1 MTQPT
6 GDGAQSG
13 ATGTP
18 SGTVDPTSQ
27 QQGATSE
34 GQPTDDGAQSGT
46 GTGQQP
52 EATVSRADFE
62 RLQNQLRAADQN
74 RQKAENDLKQLR
86 DKDLPELDK
95 LRRDNQELAAKAE
108 KAAADLAEAR
118 ISNAFLTANKHE
130 WANPATALKL
140 LDRSKITIDSA
151 GEVMGVADAADALA
165 KSDPYLLKP
174 KTAAEGTGTGEPPK
188 GGTIPGNN
196 GGGSGQ
202 PTKDQLAKRFQI
214 LNTRH

>member
-1 MTQPT
+1 MSQPT
-6 GDGAQSG
+6 GEGAQSG

-18 SGTVDPTSQ
+18 SGTGDPTSQ
-27 QQGATSE
+27 QQGTGGE
-34 GQPTDDGAQSGT
+34 VQPTGEGALSGT
-46 GTGQQP
+46 GTGQQQ

-95 LRRDNQELAAKAE
+95 LRRDNQELEAKAKRAE
-108 KAAADLAEAR
+108 ADLAEAR
-118 ISNAFLTANKHE
+118 ISNAFLTANSHD
-130 WANPATALKL
+130 WANPATALRL
-140 LDRSKITIDSA
+140 LDRSKITIDSE
-151 GEVMGVADAADALA
+151 GEVMGVKDAADALA

-174 KTAAEGTGTGEPPK
+174 KTAEGGSEPTKP

-196 GGGSGQ
+196 GGGSST
-202 PTKDQLAKRFQI
+202 PTKDQLAKRFSV
-214 LNTRH
+214 LGTRH